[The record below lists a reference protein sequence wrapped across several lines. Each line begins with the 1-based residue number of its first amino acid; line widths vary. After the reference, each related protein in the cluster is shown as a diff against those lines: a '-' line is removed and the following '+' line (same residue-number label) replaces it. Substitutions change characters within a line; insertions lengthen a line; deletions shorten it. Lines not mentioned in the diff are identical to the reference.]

1 VNARFIAWL
10 VGVEPAAVKAYRDVS
25 DWPSHWAAKAQHKMR
40 SLGLSSQRDAMS
52 AFLRSHS

>member
-1 VNARFIAWL
+1 MNARFIAWL
-10 VGVEPAAVKAYRDVS
+10 VGVDVNAVRTYPDVS

-40 SLGLSSQRDAMS
+40 SLGVSSQRDAMS